1 MELKIRM
8 SDELYLLVLRTAEHV
23 GKTPAEVLRAAIRG
37 YVNKRP
43 VAQFEIRE
51 TCYRPGRMV
60 VTVRKIT
67 EPVKADND
75 LRLFIARRCTEELD
89 KKRSIHRSFAAEAG
103 ISHRAPETLEEAM
116 QMACYVEE

>member
-8 SDELYLLVLRTAEHV
+8 SDELYLLVHRAAEHV

-43 VAQFEIRE
+43 VEQFEIRE
-51 TCYRPGRMV
+51 TCYKPGRMV

-75 LRLFIARRCTEELD
+75 LRLFIARRCMEELG
-89 KKRSIHRSFAAEAG
+89 KKRQIHRSFAEEAG
-103 ISHRAPETLEEAM
+103 ISHRAPRTIDEAL
-116 QMACYVEE
+116 QMECYVED

>member
-23 GKTPAEVLRAAIRG
+23 GLSPAEVLQRAIRRYISG
-37 YVNKRP
+37 HP
-43 VAQFEIRE
+43 VAQSEIRE
-51 TCYRPGRMV
+51 TCYKPGHMV

-75 LRLFIARRCTEELD
+75 LRLFIARRCIEELG
-89 KKRSIHRSFAAEAG
+89 KKRQIHRSFAEEAG
-103 ISHRAPETLEEAM
+103 ISHRAPRTIEEAL
-116 QMACYVEE
+116 QMECYVEE

>member
-23 GKTPAEVLRAAIRG
+23 GRKPSEVLQIIVRNYIVNRG
-37 YVNKRP
+37 

-51 TCYRPGRMV
+51 TCYKPGNMV
-60 VTVRKIT
+60 MTVRKVT

-75 LRLFIARRCTEELD
+75 FRRYIARRCMEELD

-103 ISHRAPETLEEAM
+103 ISNRPPETLEEAM

>member
-23 GKTPAEVLRAAIRG
+23 EKPPAEVLRAAIRG

-51 TCYRPGRMV
+51 TCYKPGHIVMN
-60 VTVRKIT
+60 VRQIT

-75 LRLFIARRCTEELD
+75 LRLFIARRCMEELG
-89 KKRSIHRSFAAEAG
+89 KKRQIHRSFAEEAG
-103 ISHRAPETLEEAM
+103 ISHRAPRTIEEAL
-116 QMACYVEE
+116 QMECYVEE

>member
-8 SDELYLLVLRTAEHV
+8 SDELYLLVIRTSEHV

-43 VAQFEIRE
+43 VAQFKIRE
-51 TCYRPGRMV
+51 TCYKPGRMV

-75 LRLFIARRCTEELD
+75 LRLFIARRCMEELD

-103 ISHRAPETLEEAM
+103 ISHRPPETLEEAM
-116 QMACYVEE
+116 QMACYYDE